1 MTRSASSSGGSG
13 IRTWRAIAVLVG
25 EGGSEHLGDA
35 AGRVRLELPAVEPR
49 PAASAAEAVSAGAGD
64 GGGGSG
70 GGGSGGGP
78 AGTPGERAA
87 EPAPASSSAVVR
99 SRSSRNWRWRASCPA
114 RKLRWRSASWARWAC
129 RRVAT
134 PRSKAAGRVP
144 GGGSVDATGAGAGG
158 AGGAAPSVG
167 GGMAV
172 DLTPTYRRQRGCRC
186 HLLRR
191 APVDARHQ
199 QHRFGVGP
207 ETQGRV
213 GLEGRPDRRGL
224 RGPGGRLGEGHLEGP
239 AGHVGDPDRGGAA
252 VGRAPLRTVWPPT
265 VVQGERGGREVDQPR
280 GGVGVADLRHQALDA
295 FGQPET
301 QLGRAGA
308 VEHRV
313 DPVAP
318 REGVGEPA
326 QDQHHRRVAR
336 ELAVGREEGGGRG
349 PVDRLAREV
358 HRAHQGGIEL
368 PGAQRAGGDAEGDQA
383 GALLGRDRERRSPE
397 VELARHPVGHDV
409 GHGPD
414 HRGRIEGRDHRVAR
428 SGEPARVGVGLA
440 GDQPPARPPAGHLR
454 VGAHAD
460 QHPGPLPRQVPCVV
474 GGFPCRGEQG
484 ELLGQCALEV
494 VGGKLEPGELDLDV
508 LGPGVDGGAAEEC
521 LGDLVATGAVTHYRP
536 QADDGERLGAAI
548 GLGGCGA
555 RRGSVGSSTIRW
567 ASLPPKP
574 KAERPARRGTVRPR
588 LQGEQRAERSA
599 FEGG

>member
-1 MTRSASSSGGSG
+1 MEGLLSGQEAAVEVGQLGEVGLQAGGHSG
-13 IRTWRAIAVLVG
+13 V
-25 EGGSEHLGDA
+25 EGDRQG
-35 AGRVRLELPAVEPR
+35 AGRR
-49 PAASAAEAVSAGAGD
+49 
-64 GGGGSG
+64 
-70 GGGSGGGP
+70 
-78 AGTPGERAA
+78 ER
-87 EPAPASSSAVVR
+87 R
-99 SRSSRNWRWRASCPA
+99 RDR
-114 RKLRWRSASWARWAC
+114 C
-129 RRVAT
+129 RR
-134 PRSKAAGRVP
+134 RRLRRGR
-144 GGGSVDATGAGAGG
+144 
-158 AGGAAPSVG
+158 
-167 GGMAV
+167 AV
-172 DLTPTYRRQRGCRC
+172 RGRWDGRRPHAQYRRQRGCRC

-224 RGPGGRLGEGHLEGP
+224 RGPGRRLGEGHLEGP

-280 GGVGVADLRHQALDA
+280 GGVGVADPRHQALDA

-308 VEHRV
+308 VKHRV

-318 REGVGEPA
+318 RDGVGEPA

-368 PGAQRAGGDAEGDQA
+368 PGAKRAGGDAEGNQP

-414 HRGRIEGRDHRVAR
+414 HRGRIEGRDHRVACC
-428 SGEPARVGVGLA
+428 GEPARVGVGLA
-440 GDQPPARPPAGHLR
+440 GDQPPACPPTGYLR
-454 VGAHAD
+454 VSAHAD
-460 QHPGPLPRQVPCVV
+460 QHPGPLPRQAPCVV

-484 ELLGQCALEV
+484 ELLGQCVLEV
-494 VGGKLEPGELDLDV
+494 VGGNLSPVSWTSTFAARGSI
-508 LGPGVDGGAAEEC
+508 GGAAEEC
-521 LGDLVATGAVTHYRP
+521 LRDLVSTGAVPYDRP

-555 RRGSVGSSTIRW
+555 RRGFGRLLDDEVGVV
-567 ASLPPKP
+567 PPE
-574 KAERPARRGTVRPR
+574 AEGGEAGPAGTVRPR
-588 LQGEQRAERSA
+588 LQCEQRAERGA